1 MLITYFRNI
10 NLLSVPLVRCISL
23 TFFITTIG
31 QEEPIKKKKFKNPIQ
46 RKFENLMKI
55 WKNIET

>member
-10 NLLSVPLVRCISL
+10 NLLSVPLVRCMSL

-31 QEEPIKKKKFKNPIQ
+31 QEEPIKKKSSKTQFK
-46 RKFENLMKI
+46 ENLK
-55 WKNIET
+55 T